1 MENTLPQPDLGLVP
15 VAKDLTVTAEH
26 LGRCDTLP
34 AAKGSGSRVR
44 GMDSLMANM
53 ATFLKNSVAFEARF
67 KALLQEEFAKTGTK
81 IRVLDLN
88 CGRCM
93 YNGNVVDEDEPL
105 EALYS
110 MRTGQ
115 LIPDFPKNLRALDA
129 LPAQCVDALLIELDY
144 SVVGRLQDR
153 RRRLDYALLALGQ
166 EDGSPPIA
174 TTAS

>member
-1 MENTLPQPDLGLVP
+1 
-15 VAKDLTVTAEH
+15 
-26 LGRCDTLP
+26 
-34 AAKGSGSRVR
+34 
-44 GMDSLMANM
+44 M

-129 LPAQCVDALLIELDY
+129 LPGE
-144 SVVGRLQDR
+144 
-153 RRRLDYALLALGQ
+153 
-166 EDGSPPIA
+166 
-174 TTAS
+174 